1 MDKYDCFEIRKKMD
15 PHYEGKFLMGAYS
28 MGIFCNVTCPRTPP
42 EHPDESD
49 FVVLH
54 NIYEGFE
61 CGLVPCEDC
70 EPDMYTGRIVLNFP
84 VSSLVERAVR
94 MIEAGYL
101 NVHSV
106 DELAG
111 ELRVSERY
119 LRKVFLKETG
129 LTPSRLAVYH
139 RGTIAKR
146 LLSETDIPVTDIAYI
161 SGFGS
166 LRQFNQVMRDMY
178 RSSPTEIRSGN
189 HIRSGDGNR
198 LYIEIESDFDFAG
211 CLRVF
216 KKYEIPGVMTI
227 KEDSYARSFLINGM
241 SGWFEVHEDKEY
253 HRLVISVFAAD
264 KRCYVAVYYRV
275 LRMFDMII
283 KRRIV
288 EGIIGEESFGGYL
301 ADHALPRLWCW
312 FDPYECTVYALLR
325 REMDHEQVMQMLR
338 AYTQRMGRKF
348 KTENSEVNL
357 IFPEKIRTGEL
368 DQRVL
373 GMSGQTVRLIRTVE
387 SLIEQE
393 KVYLTYYQS
402 YSEFRRALEG
412 IEEIEEQTIQ
422 YIAMHGLG
430 LKDVPGLEGENDSD
444 EWKDYLSYTSLIRS
458 EIRQG

>member
-15 PHYEGKFLMGAYS
+15 PHYEGKFLMGSYS

-49 FVVLH
+49 LVVLH
-54 NIYEGFE
+54 NIYEGFK
-61 CGLVPCEDC
+61 CGLIPCEDC
-70 EPDMYTGRIVLNFP
+70 EPDMYTGHIVLNIP
-84 VSSLVERAVR
+84 VSSLVERAAR

-119 LRKVFLKETG
+119 LRKLFVKETG

-178 RSSPTEIRSGN
+178 RSSPSEIRSGN
-189 HIRSGDGNR
+189 QNSSEDGNR
-198 LYIEIESDFDFAG
+198 LYIDIDPNFDYAR
-211 CLRVF
+211 CLTVF
-216 KKYEIPGVMTI
+216 KKYEIPGVMAI
-227 KEDSYARSFLINGM
+227 KEDSYSRSFLINGM
-241 SGWFEVHEDKEY
+241 SGWFEVHEDKEN

-275 LRMFDMII
+275 LRMLDMIT

-288 EGIIGEESFGGYL
+288 EGIFGKESFDGYL
-301 ADHALPRLWCW
+301 ADHALPRLLCW

-325 REMDHEQVMQMLR
+325 QEMDHEQAMKMLR
-338 AYTQRMGRKF
+338 AYTQRMGRK
-348 KTENSEVNL
+348 TYAENPEVNL
-357 IFPEKIRTGEL
+357 IFPEKIKTGEL

-373 GMSGQTVRLIRTVE
+373 GLSAQTVRLIRTVE
-387 SLIEQE
+387 SLVEQE

-412 IEEIEEQTIQ
+412 IEGMEEQTIRF
-422 YIAMHGLG
+422 IAMHGLG
-430 LKDVPGLEGENDSD
+430 LKDVPGPEGEADPV
-444 EWKDYLSYTSLIRS
+444 EWKDYLSYASLIRR
-458 EIRQG
+458 EIRYL